1 MRTFIILTL
10 LLPFVVFG
18 QDSIKVNSKAE
29 QVTLFLSGA
38 QVTRSAQVALS
49 SGTTEIT
56 FTKLSQYIDPNTV
69 RVSGEGDFT
78 IVSVNS
84 RINYLDPPQN
94 AKNDEA
100 LKSRIKILDQQI
112 EDITAKE
119 SVLEKEKNFLLAN
132 QQIGGSEKGLTA
144 AELKATAD
152 FFRIRYTEIVESA
165 LDLGRKK
172 MALNDELSQ
181 IKKQVGEHNY
191 TPIQPVGEIVV
202 VVIAKSQVQ
211 ARFKIAYLVRN
222 ASWTPMFDLRLDNI
236 SQPLDLMRRAT
247 IRQNTDEKW
256 NDIKLT
262 LSTGNPSESGTMPI
276 LNAWIIGNTYS
287 GIMPDRYPAGGT
299 QYADKMAII
308 ERVPISGSFTGE
320 LRGQVFDAA
329 TREPIPFATITTQNG
344 KNRVTSDLNGNF
356 SIKVQYGDIV
366 QVSFVGY
373 LQANVSV
380 DNPIINIGLQSS
392 VQELQAVT
400 IASYGIPATA
410 RGYKSEVPKAK
421 TLDIETSEANE
432 NRALIEYTIAM
443 PMSIQSDGKP
453 YNLMIGSES
462 IPAEYEFH
470 AIPKLDR
477 DAFLIAKINNW
488 QEYEL
493 LETEAGIFYEGTFT
507 GKTYLTAGLA
517 TDTLNVSLGRDKS
530 IVIERK
536 KIKDFSSSQLIG
548 SNRTLKRT
556 WEIVLRNNKKQFV
569 NIVLQD
575 QIPISREKEIVVELL
590 DAGGAKINNENGL
603 LTWKLK
609 LEPGHTQKVRFSFSV
624 KYPKEQI
631 LTIE

>member
-18 QDSIKVNSKAE
+18 QDSIKVNSRAE

-56 FTKLSQYIDPNTV
+56 FTKLSQFIDPNTV

-84 RINYLDPPQN
+84 RTNYLEPSQ
-94 AKNDEA
+94 KTRNDDV
-100 LKSRIKILDQQI
+100 LNSRIKILDQQI
-112 EDITAKE
+112 EDIVSKE
-119 SVLEKEKNFLLAN
+119 SVLEKEKSFLLAN

-144 AELKATAD
+144 VELKATAD
-152 FFRIRYTEIVESA
+152 FFRVRYTEIVETA
-165 LDLGRKK
+165 LELGRKK
-172 MALNDELSQ
+172 KALNDELSQ
-181 IKKQVGEHNY
+181 IKKQLGELNY
-191 TPIQPVGEIVV
+191 TPAQPVGEIVV
-202 VVIAKSQVQ
+202 VVMAKSQVQ
-211 ARFKIAYLVRN
+211 ARFKISYLVSN
-222 ASWTPMFDLRLDNI
+222 ASWAPMFDLRLDNI
-236 SQPLDLMRRAT
+236 SKPLDLMRRAT

-262 LSTGNPSESGTMPI
+262 LSTGNPNESGTMPL
-276 LNAWIIGNTYS
+276 LNSWTIGNTYER
-287 GIMPDRYPAGGT
+287 IMPDRHLTGRTKYS
-299 QYADKMAII
+299 DKMAII
-308 ERVPISGSFTGE
+308 ERVPVSGSYTGE
-320 LRGQVFDAA
+320 LRGQIFDAT
-329 TREPIPFATITTQNG
+329 TREPIPFATITAQNG
-344 KNRVTSDLNGNF
+344 KNGSTSDLNGNF
-356 SIKVQYGDIV
+356 SIRVQYGDIV

-373 LQANVSV
+373 SQASVKV
-380 DNPIINIGLQSS
+380 DNPIINIGLQPS
-392 VQELQAVT
+392 VQELGAVT
-400 IASYGIPATA
+400 VVDYEIPTTA
-410 RGYKSEVPKAK
+410 KGYISEVPKAK
-421 TLDIETSEANE
+421 ALEIETSEVNE
-432 NRALIEYTIAM
+432 NRAVIEYTIAM
-443 PMSIQSDGKP
+443 PMSIPSDGKP

-462 IPAEYEFH
+462 IHADYEFH

-477 DAFLIAKINNW
+477 DAFLIARINNW

-493 LETEAGIFYEGTFT
+493 LETEAGIFYEGTYT

-536 KIKDFSSSQLIG
+536 KIKDFSSTQLIG
-548 SNRTLKRT
+548 PNRTLKRT

-575 QIPISREKEIVVELL
+575 QIPVSREKEIVVELL
-590 DAGGAKINNENGL
+590 DAGGAQLNNENGF

-609 LEPGHTQKVRFSFSV
+609 LEPGQTQKVRFSFSV

-631 LTIE
+631 LNIE